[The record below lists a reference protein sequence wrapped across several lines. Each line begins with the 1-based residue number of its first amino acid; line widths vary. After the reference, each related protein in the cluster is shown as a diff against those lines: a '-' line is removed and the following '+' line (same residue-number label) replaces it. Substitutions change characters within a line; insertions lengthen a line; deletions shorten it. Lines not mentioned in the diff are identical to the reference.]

1 MQHFE
6 KLKPLAQLMLRLAL
20 AIIFIYHGYPKLF
33 TARAQWIAAF
43 PKMGF
48 PGYFTFISG
57 SLEFFG
63 GCLLAV
69 GLFTRI
75 VALLLAG
82 EMAIALWRVH
92 LPHGIFDVDQ
102 YQLPLILCVAA
113 FTLLVVG
120 GGAVSADRV
129 VFKSKD

>member
-6 KLKPLAQLMLRLAL
+6 KLKPVAQLLLRLAL

-33 TARAQWIAAF
+33 TERAQWLAAF

-48 PGYFTFISG
+48 PGYFAYISG

-82 EMAIALWRVH
+82 EMAIALWWLHFPRGMFTV
-92 LPHGIFDVDQ
+92 GQ
-102 YQLPLILCVAA
+102 YQLPLILCVSA
-113 FTLLVVG
+113 FTLLVIG
-120 GGAVSADRV
+120 GGAVSADRLI
-129 VFKSKD
+129 FKSKD